1 MSYDG
6 NSETR
11 GYLLGISTGWGQ
23 AADFLLDIAATEF
36 RAGNDDTATLI
47 RDSARRLRDM
57 ESIRRIEYDKYKK
70 EHAKGE

>member
-23 AADFLLDIAATEF
+23 AADFLLD
-36 RAGNDDTATLI
+36 R
-47 RDSARRLRDM
+47 
-57 ESIRRIEYDKYKK
+57 
-70 EHAKGE
+70 